1 MQKKCKHCSSNLKKV
16 LDLPSI
22 PLANSFEKSAKKK
35 YKLSLGICVK
45 CKLFQQ
51 IHIPSKKDIF
61 NLDYPYL
68 TSKSQKNKIFF
79 NKLKEKISLKK
90 NQFIIDIGCND
101 GTFLKNFENKKYKHL
116 GIDPSRIATNLAKKR
131 GVKVYNDFF
140 DLNSAK
146 KILQKHGKADVI
158 FSSNTLAH
166 VENINQVLKGISLL
180 LNQNG
185 ALYVQN
191 IYLYDLIEKVYFDQI
206 YHEHIFTYSIESLNN
221 IFQKYGLYLSKV
233 EFNDI
238 QGGSFLA
245 KFTKINKRKKTILNI
260 IDREQKKSMLLKKNQ
275 FQFKNSINKKL
286 KLFKNLINKKL
297 KKNLI
302 ISGYGASAKCVMMI
316 NLLKLNT
323 SHIKFIVDNTPKK
336 QNKYIPGTDI
346 PIISPKKFIN
356 KKSDICIIFTWN
368 YAKEIIN
375 KTKKKVN
382 WIILK

>member
-1 MQKKCKHCSSNLKKV
+1 MIKKCKHCKSILKKV

-22 PLANSFEKSAKKK
+22 PLANSFEKSVKKK
-35 YKLSLGICVK
+35 YKLSLSICEK

-51 IHIPSKKDIF
+51 THIPSKRNIF
-61 NLDYPYL
+61 NADYPYL

-79 NKLKEKISLKK
+79 RKLKKKISLKK

-101 GTFLKNFENKKYKHL
+101 GTFLKNFDNKKYKHL
-116 GIDPSRIATNLAKKR
+116 GIDPSRIATNLAKER
-131 GVKVYNDFF
+131 GLKIYNNFF
-140 DLNSAK
+140 DLDFAK
-146 KILQKHGKADVI
+146 KILRKHGQADVI

-166 VENINQVLKGISLL
+166 VENINQILKGISLL
-180 LNQNG
+180 LKQNG
-185 ALYVQN
+185 TLYVQN

-221 IFQKYGLYLSKV
+221 IFQKYGLYLSSV

-245 KFTKINKRKKTILNI
+245 KFTKIRKKNKKILNI
-260 IDREQKKSMLLKKNQ
+260 IENEQKKSLLFKKNQ
-275 FQFKNSINKKL
+275 IQYKNLINKKL
-286 KLFKNLINKKL
+286 KIFKNLINKKL
-297 KKNLI
+297 KNNLI

-316 NLLKLNT
+316 NLLKLNV

-336 QNKYIPGTDI
+336 QNKYIPGTNI

-356 KKSDICIIFTWN
+356 EKSDICIIFTWN
-368 YAKEIIN
+368 YAKEIMD
-375 KTKKKVN
+375 KTKQKVN